1 MRFHTFALVASAT
14 VLVTTVG
21 AEPVAATPASVEYY
35 RVAPSFVA
43 ETINAQGFVTGFTA
57 PNPWGQY
64 TAYIMST
71 NARGQRTWRIEH
83 DLPNPDGK
91 TAQGSSI
98 YLLEG
103 RDRALLIDTG
113 NPSKHTAGVDD
124 LKSVVRF
131 LLGHDNTGQ
140 PIAHPLDFVV
150 ANTHSHGDHI
160 GENGEFSDRTIY
172 YMDLD
177 WPEAAPANYAP
188 IRENGGQTA
197 HGSGTAVGEI
207 DLGDRTVKAIAMPP
221 HTPGSTGYLDTD
233 NQMLFSGDALGSGY
247 VWLQWAP
254 IGVYQT
260 SVHHVLDVVKT
271 YPDLKVFGAHFY
283 QYRQGKRAEPPV
295 NGRPADLQYVR
306 DEAAAADELLSGKAI
321 GVPYFWRPNS
331 YIAGHGSGQIVYSL
345 DNLYATGMTPTAPYH
360 AVQLHGDDAPA
371 SLAGLKANLFLITGP
386 HGESLYL
393 LKGSKKA
400 LLIGTGSGAPG
411 LKAFLKP
418 LVGGRPLTVVL
429 TDSSPDQTGGLRQLH
444 PAAVYRPGGKH
455 PSSVDLGADLAGQPM
470 RAEFIRFGSDLS
482 VIQASNKIAFVGD
495 RLGGS
500 NPAKAWAP
508 KEGLSAYRSELIRW
522 DSKTHGRYVSLY
534 TGHSV
539 NYSTPPSLTEDTLK
553 AADAA
558 IAGGAST
565 ITVAPH

>member
-1 MRFHTFALVASAT
+1 MRFNMFVLAAFAAT
-14 VLVTTVG
+14 GL
-21 AEPVAATPASVEYY
+21 AESVAAAPASVEYY
-35 RVAPSFVA
+35 HVAPSFVG
-43 ETINAQGFVTGFTA
+43 ETINDQGFVTGFTA

-71 NARGQRTWRIEH
+71 NAKGQRTWRIEH
-83 DLPNPDGK
+83 DLPNPGGQ

-131 LLGHDNTGQ
+131 LLGHDNQGQ
-140 PIAHPLDFVV
+140 PIAHPLDFVL
-150 ANTHSHGDHI
+150 ANTHSHDDHI
-160 GENGEFSDRTIY
+160 GENAEFSDRTVY

-177 WPEAAPANYAP
+177 WPETAPANYVP
-188 IRENGGQTA
+188 IREGGGKTA
-197 HGSGTAVGEI
+197 HGSGAAVGEI
-207 DLGDRTVKAIAMPP
+207 DLGDRKVTAIAMPP
-221 HTPGSTGYLDTD
+221 HTPGSTGYLDAD

-254 IGVYQT
+254 ISVYQT
-260 SVHHVLDVVKT
+260 AVHHVLDVVKA

-283 QYRQGKRAEPPV
+283 QYRQGKRAEPPI
-295 NGRPADLQYVR
+295 NGRPADLRYVR
-306 DEAAAADELLSGKAI
+306 DEATAADELLSGKAI

-345 DNLYATGMTPTAPYH
+345 DNLYAPGVAPTAPYH

-371 SLAGLKANLFLITGP
+371 PLAGLKANLLLITGP

-393 LKGSKKA
+393 LKGSKRA
-400 LLIGTGSGAPG
+400 LLIDTGSGGRG

-418 LVGGRPLTVVL
+418 LVGVLPLAVVL

-444 PAAVYRPGGKH
+444 PAAVYRSGGRH
-455 PSSVDLGADLAGQPM
+455 PSSVDLGSDLTGRPM
-470 RAEFIRFGSDLS
+470 HAEIIRFGNGLS
-482 VIQASNKIAFVGD
+482 VVETSNQLAFVGD
-495 RLGGS
+495 RLGGP
-500 NPAKAWAP
+500 NPAKAWVP
-508 KEGLSAYRSELIRW
+508 KEGLSAYRTDVTQW
-522 DSKTHGRYVSLY
+522 NDKTHGRYTSLY

-539 NYSTPPSLTEDTLK
+539 TYYTPPSLVDDTVK
-553 AADAA
+553 AVDAA
-558 IAGGAST
+558 IASGAST
-565 ITVAPH
+565 ITVTPH